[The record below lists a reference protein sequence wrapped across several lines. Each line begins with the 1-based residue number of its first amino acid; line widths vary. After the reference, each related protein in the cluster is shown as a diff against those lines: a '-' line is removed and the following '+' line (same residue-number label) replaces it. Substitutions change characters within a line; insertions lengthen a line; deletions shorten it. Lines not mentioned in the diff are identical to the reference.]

1 MVWPGSGSWYTNF
14 QPLPKEEQISI
25 DFASFEVFDRTFAQK
40 LPGEI
45 TVTHL
50 KQFLKARDVTP
61 SILVYIYR
69 DSIALSG
76 LFSTLFV
83 RVELGW
89 ISAFG

>member
-1 MVWPGSGSWYTNF
+1 VPGLARGSQTFCRVVWPGSGSWYTNF

-50 KQFLKARDVTP
+50 KQFLKARDVMHHQF
-61 SILVYIYR
+61 SYI
-69 DSIALSG
+69 
-76 LFSTLFV
+76 
-83 RVELGW
+83 
-89 ISAFG
+89 